1 MTDFAHAAVPQAGA
15 GARGEHPD
23 SAESRLRAAWR
34 QLEDAPREAL
44 ADAIFALNHGLDEA
58 MEVIRPAVRR
68 LGLLRPEATMP
79 LTLST
84 MRMIERGAGLPDS
97 HGFKIINAGAAAGGS
112 MRFVTNPLRLT
123 PTPPLGDGFHPV
135 FGTAGAVLNVPG
147 VAVFALDQ
155 GIVSFDLT
163 MPGGAQIY
171 VFDRNRAC
179 VENLS
184 RGTVPFIDEPVTE
197 IAGDLA
203 IIGDRFCG
211 SGDADRFLF
220 DHLTRVAL
228 FDAFTEASPEVAR
241 LLLADPNPDTLEIL
255 RQAGLASRVVAAGS
269 KRFSMRAGCLLA
281 ATNMLH
287 DLRHPCHDGAGWA
300 IGYLRDRFDAFDETT
315 APAGRYFITDAAEGE
330 GGLRNVGEVADV
342 AAAHGFQTLALS
354 TLTVGARIDAL
365 REASAIVS
373 VNGAGLAA
381 TVLAPPGLRVL
392 DILPPAAASPACWR
406 LCHAA
411 GHHYVALAADPAGG
425 GEGFVVDP
433 RRLDRFLRETMR
445 IPASGILHR

>member
-1 MTDFAHAAVPQAGA
+1 MTDSAGQGGAAD
-15 GARGEHPD
+15 HPD
-23 SAESRLRAAWR
+23 SAESRLRSAWR
-34 QLEDAPREAL
+34 QLEEAPRDAL

-84 MRMIERGAGLPDS
+84 MRMIERSAKLPDT
-97 HGFKIINAGAAAGGS
+97 HKFKIVNAGVAAGGG

-135 FGTAGAVLNVPG
+135 FGTAGAVLSVPG
-147 VAVFALDQ
+147 VAVFALPD

-184 RGTVPFIDEPVTE
+184 RGTAPFIDEPVTE
-197 IAGDLA
+197 IAGHLA

-211 SGDADRFLF
+211 GGDVDRFLF
-220 DHLTRVAL
+220 DHVTRVAL

-241 LLLADPNPDTLEIL
+241 LLLADPDPDFLEIL
-255 RQAGLASRVVAAGS
+255 RQAGLASRVMAAGTR
-269 KRFSMRAGCLLA
+269 RFSMRAGCLLA

-300 IGYLRDRFDAFDETT
+300 IDYLRDRFDAFDGTEV
-315 APAGRYFITDAAEGE
+315 PAGRYFIADAADAE
-330 GGLRNVGEVADV
+330 GGLSNVAEVASV
-342 AAAHGFQTLALS
+342 AAAHGFQPLLLSALPIA
-354 TLTVGARIDAL
+354 ARIEAL

-373 VNGAGLAA
+373 VNGAGLVA
-381 TVLAPPGLRVL
+381 TALAPTGLRML

-411 GHHYVALAADPAGG
+411 GHHYVALAAEPAAG
-425 GEGFVVDP
+425 GEGCAVDP